1 MYLCTDKKRN
11 KTKTLKAKQPHK
23 SVCSFSCFLMTKI
36 SINQLL
42 STIIRPFVLG
52 WLLLHFLHLPLFFL
66 KGPCVGWGCY
76 LWLSCASGHTY
87 TPNTHTHTLS
97 QDERAVTLPA
107 NMTLQP
113 WVEWV
118 VVEKMRTEYKRGKLL
133 GLHVPAVRMKTMWQH
148 TFQRG
153 SFKIKHSKAMYGT
166 CRNRSTVLLGGIMCI
181 FQDFIYMSSS
191 NMIRFSLSSTLSQ
204 DSTRH

>member
-1 MYLCTDKKRN
+1 M
-11 KTKTLKAKQPHK
+11 
-23 SVCSFSCFLMTKI
+23 SVCSFSCFPVTKI
-36 SINQLL
+36 SISQLL

-52 WLLLHFLHLPLFFL
+52 WLLLYFLHLPLFFL

-76 LWLSCASGHTY
+76 LWLVCAH
-87 TPNTHTHTLS
+87 THTHTLS

-133 GLHVPAVRMKTMWQH
+133 GLHIPAVRMKTLWQH
-148 TFQRG
+148 TSQRWFF
-153 SFKIKHSKAMYGT
+153 FKLNTQRQHREQVETEVQYS
-166 CRNRSTVLLGGIMCI
+166 
-181 FQDFIYMSSS
+181 
-191 NMIRFSLSSTLSQ
+191 
-204 DSTRH
+204 